1 MSEAGR
7 AETPDAELIAAA
19 KAGDAQ
25 AFGELYERY
34 VTQIFRYIRSRV
46 SLERDAEDLTETVFM
61 RSFEAVDGYEE
72 RGHAYSAFLYQV
84 ARNVLVDHYRQVED
98 EEPLEEDQPLPAE
111 AAVDPE
117 RSLQQDQEVERIKA
131 AMQRLSPDYQE
142 VIRLRVLMSLPTS
155 TAAQWLDRSE
165 GAVRVLLYR
174 ALKSLR
180 GELELEANE

>member
-1 MSEAGR
+1 MSETGP
-7 AETPDAELIAAA
+7 AETPDAELVAAA
-19 KAGDAQ
+19 QAGETE

-61 RSFEAVDGYEE
+61 RSFEALDSYEE
-72 RGHAYSAFLYQV
+72 RGHPYSAFLYQV
-84 ARNVLVDHYRQVED
+84 ARNVLVDHYRQTED
-98 EEPLEEDQPLPAE
+98 QEPLDDDRPLAAE
-111 AAVDPE
+111 TAVDPE
-117 RSLQQDQEVERIKA
+117 LNLQEDEQVKRIKA
-131 AMQRLSPDYQE
+131 AMEQLPPDYQE
-142 VIRLRVLMSLPTS
+142 VIRLRVLMELPTA

-180 GELELEANE
+180 GELEIETDG